1 MSLVEQAA
9 KRLEQLRKAATEAS
23 SEAAAP
29 ASARDGAGSTDNAS
43 TIERMVRRMEVAPGE
58 TAQAAQ
64 PTAERRAA
72 DMAAD
77 QLPLPRHAAADTPS
91 LRADL
96 GDSADQ
102 EMRRE
107 PVLGALADVQ
117 DTEARDDARRSR
129 RIAIDLKRVAAAGVL
144 TPDAVESRLA
154 NELRVIKRP
163 IVNNCIGKSASRVV
177 HANRVM
183 ITSSSPG
190 EGKSFLSANL
200 AMSIAMERDSTV
212 LLIEADTARPSLS
225 TLLGL
230 PPTPGLLDL
239 LANPGMDVATALIRT
254 DVPKL
259 AFLPAGTRQQHSN
272 ELLASEVMQRLVDE
286 LASRYPDRI
295 LIFDSPPLL
304 FSPEA
309 RVLARYVG
317 QVVVV
322 VEAEKTT
329 HGMLTQALSMVED
342 CPVVL
347 LALNK
352 ATSPEEK
359 GYYYYT
365 G

>member
-9 KRLEQLRKAATEAS
+9 KRLEQLRKAAAES
-23 SEAAAP
+23 SEDVVQP
-29 ASARDGAGSTDNAS
+29 RSEGQSTSDNAS
-43 TIERMVRRMEVAPGE
+43 TIERMVRRMDSPAAEQARPPAGEARPGAAPG
-58 TAQAAQ
+58 T
-64 PTAERRAA
+64 PSAEE
-72 DMAAD
+72 
-77 QLPLPRHAAADTPS
+77 LPHPRHAAPDTPA
-91 LRADL
+91 LRGDL
-96 GDSADQ
+96 QGGED
-102 EMRRE
+102 ERRE
-107 PVLGALADVQ
+107 PVLGDLGDLQ
-117 DTEARDDARRSR
+117 DTDTRDDVRRSR
-129 RIAIDLKRVAAAGVL
+129 RIAIDLKRLAAAGIL
-144 TPDAVESRLA
+144 TPDAIESRLA

-163 IVNNCIGKSASRVV
+163 VVNNCLGKGASRVAN
-177 HANRVM
+177 ANRVM
-183 ITSSSPG
+183 ITSASPG
-190 EGKSFLSANL
+190 EGKSFLSMNL

-212 LLIEADTARPSLS
+212 LLVEADTARPTLS
-225 TLLGL
+225 TLLGM
-230 PPTPGLLDL
+230 PASPGLQDL
-239 LANPGMDVATALIRT
+239 LAHPQQDVASALIRT

-259 AFLPAGTRQQHSN
+259 AFMPAGTRQQNSN
-272 ELLASEVMQRLVDE
+272 ELLASETMQQLVDE
-286 LASRYPDRI
+286 LANRYPDRI

-309 RVLARYVG
+309 RVLARYMG

-329 HGMLTQALSMVED
+329 HGMLNQALSMVED

>member
-9 KRLEQLRKAATEAS
+9 KRLEQLRKAAAEGAVESPTPDARGN
-23 SEAAAP
+23 AARA
-29 ASARDGAGSTDNAS
+29 DNAS
-43 TIERMVRRMEVAPGE
+43 TIERMVRRMDAAQAE
-58 TAQAAQ
+58 TAPPSTAAHPPAGAQ
-64 PTAERRAA
+64 IG
-72 DMAAD
+72 DM
-77 QLPLPRHAAADTPS
+77 PLPRHAAADAPAMRTALDDAEDGNERREPI
-91 LRADL
+91 LDL
-96 GDSADQ
+96 GDIQDN
-102 EMRRE
+102 
-107 PVLGALADVQ
+107 DV
-117 DTEARDDARRSR
+117 RDDARRSR
-129 RIAIDLKRVAAAGVL
+129 RIAIDLKRLAGAGVL
-144 TPDAVESRLA
+144 TPDAIESRLA

-163 IVNNCIGKSASRVV
+163 IVNNCVGKSASRISN
-177 HANRVM
+177 ANRVM

-230 PPTPGLLDL
+230 PQSPGLLDL
-239 LANPGMDVATALIRT
+239 LANPGQDVATGLIRT

-259 AFLPAGTRQQHSN
+259 AFMPAGTRQQNSN
-272 ELLASEVMQRLVDE
+272 ELLASEVMERLVDE
-286 LASRYPDRI
+286 MANRYPDRI

-309 RVLARYVG
+309 RVLARYMG
-317 QVVVV
+317 QVIVV

-329 HGMLTQALSMVED
+329 HGMLNQALAMVEE

>member
-9 KRLEQLRKAATEAS
+9 RRLEELKKAAAGATTES
-23 SEAAAP
+23 AP
-29 ASARDGAGSTDNAS
+29 RKEPESRTDHAS
-43 TIERMVRRMEVAPGE
+43 TIERMVQRMDEAQSAEAARLDAAPP
-58 TAQAAQ
+58 APASSQ
-64 PTAERRAA
+64 P
-72 DMAAD
+72 D
-77 QLPLPRHAAADTPS
+77 QGLPLPRYAEPNAPS
-91 LRADL
+91 MRAGSDEP
-96 GDSADQ
+96 GDSGA
-102 EMRRE
+102 RRE
-107 PVLGALADVQ
+107 PVLDLGELQ
-117 DTEARDDARRSR
+117 DTDTRDDARRAR
-129 RIAIDLKRVAAAGVL
+129 RLAIDLKRVAAAGVL

-163 IVNNCIGKSASRVV
+163 IVNNCIGKSATPVV
-177 HANRVM
+177 HGNRVM
-183 ITSSSPG
+183 LTSASPG

-200 AMSIAMERDSTV
+200 AMSIAMEKDSTV
-212 LLIEADTARPSLS
+212 LLIEADTARPTLS
-225 TLLGL
+225 TLFGL
-230 PPTPGLLDL
+230 PSTPGLLDL
-239 LANPGMDVATALIRT
+239 LADPGQDVASALIRT

-259 AFLPAGTRQQHSN
+259 AFLPAGNRQQNSN
-272 ELLASEVMQRLVDE
+272 ELLASERMQRLVDE
-286 LASRYPDRI
+286 LANRYPDRI

-309 RVLARYVG
+309 KVLARYMG

-329 HGMLTQALSMVED
+329 HSMLSQALSMVEE